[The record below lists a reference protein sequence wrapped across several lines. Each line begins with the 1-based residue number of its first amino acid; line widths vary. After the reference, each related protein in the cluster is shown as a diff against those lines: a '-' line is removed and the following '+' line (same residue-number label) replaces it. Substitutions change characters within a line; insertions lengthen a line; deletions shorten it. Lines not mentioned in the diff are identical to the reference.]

1 MTRHN
6 IRREAVSDQLFAVL
20 RDRILDGELPP
31 GSALTAERELASEFG
46 LNRHAVREAVKRLQQ
61 ARLVRVSHGGRTLV
75 QDWRRSAGLDL
86 AMGIAATDAGPSVE
100 DLARDALEMRACVG
114 ADAARLCAIR
124 CSEGTAGEIVEAA
137 GRYARGG
144 PDLAELGAADIAW
157 WRLVVEG
164 SGNVAYL
171 LAFNSL
177 VEGTLPVADVPGDL
191 RTAELLDV
199 PARLRLAS
207 HIEAREAEAAERL
220 ARELL
225 SRSVPTTPRKAAR

>member
-100 DLARDALEMRACVG
+100 DLARDALEMRACIG

-191 RTAELLDV
+191 RTAELIDV
-199 PARLRLAS
+199 AARLRLAS
-207 HIEAREAEAAERL
+207 YIEAREAAAAERL

-225 SRSVPTTPRKAAR
+225 SRSVPTTPRKAVR

>member
-1 MTRHN
+1 
-6 IRREAVSDQLFAVL
+6 
-20 RDRILDGELPP
+20 
-31 GSALTAERELASEFG
+31 
-46 LNRHAVREAVKRLQQ
+46 NRHAVREAVKLLQQ

-177 VEGTLPVADVPGDL
+177 VDGTLPVADVPGDL